1 MASYILKYYKDI
13 ELRDGRW
20 VRLEIHKKSTGAA
33 WIAQEIGKVLQSL
46 RLDIQ
51 GQSADIDAP
60 IVKTS
65 LEMTFA
71 DAPDMS
77 DAHYRKCGDWE
88 EFYTSDSTLWK
99 VILKGKDNESA
110 SYRTM
115 WSGFIT
121 PDSYSEELRYRGSVT
136 FIARDNIGHMQDF
149 PFDAEGDADGMI
161 SLRELVQAA
170 WAKIESPM
178 ELAWRASD
186 WLETGGVEAFNTVM
200 NVSAFEGMNWYEA
213 VEKAL
218 YSYGAVLRY
227 IGGNEVMLTTL
238 RYLPSYGGNI
248 DNLTRIEPV
257 FVTGAQRELTPA
269 VKRIEEVVE
278 YDLETIVSQPQV
290 SPSDFSGVQET
301 YRCKIDGIDL
311 GNGVFSTLEH
321 DAPIWSIDNG
331 GAWSNA
337 LNNSL
342 FFNPHEY
349 EIGYFSNYRGLS
361 DEIYRYMYIA
371 ANNVDD
377 RAVSFS
383 KSISCSDISI
393 RIKLGLPVSLDKT
406 GKLEQTEVFNLKKIS
421 YSVSIAQNGITS
433 YLTQGGDW
441 VTSQQIINK
450 DYDAKEQSFDFDC
463 YIGMGEFVG
472 NAVFTFTIHR
482 IEYAQTGG
490 SSKAVTGLYAS
501 IQDFAIA
508 APESAS
514 LLQRN
519 TVNTKYSDS
528 NNVIL
533 SRDPELGAAYNAVAI
548 PSFIKNGIF
557 YRSGD
562 TILPAKK
569 WSWDGTQEQHLA
581 MYNHLQ
587 LLCYHAKPCNVISG
601 AIVNADLTRV
611 NVIYEWH
618 GAEHILISGSYD
630 FVSNRIEGAVL
641 REFVRYDNM
650 WRGANFPPFE
660 ENGTTN
666 VGGGA
671 SGGTGGTGGSG
682 GGTGG
687 SVDLTGYAT
696 EIWVQEWVN
705 GQGYLKGV
713 EGSAFISVSPDNII
727 SLDVDPQG
735 GLGATQQGLGIV
747 DIPYDALEGN
757 LKTIN
762 GQSIVGKGNIIIEG
776 GSGGE
781 GIVIDGEM
789 SDTSENAVQNKVI
802 KEYVDLHPRYETIE
816 EIVPPEEVEDFA
828 TKQWVRDSFT
838 EPSDFKT
845 INGQSIVGEGDI
857 ELNGGKVTLDTEMSD
872 ESENGVQNK
881 VIKAYVDGK
890 VSDIDVANL
899 INVTYEELISSMM
912 HGKLIKG
919 AKYRIIDYVTTTIQE
934 GTRSKG
940 KVFDIIIEAINEWYL
955 SEDAI
960 AVDRDG
966 AITNYV
972 DGYLPAWKLKYS
984 PFPAYP
990 VRFSWAALGN
1000 EYVVDIPEDE
1010 YPNSVVSRV
1019 ALHRL
1024 SSTYTESFMGK
1035 QCYCFYASL
1044 GIFVIMAYCEKAD
1057 PQVGDI
1063 FYLEA
1068 DESMA
1073 IPVSLIIP
1081 HEEGKGVIY
1090 EMTDEWGNSA
1100 PYDFKNIQ
1108 FRVYSNNTGLLF
1120 PDYSFQQEDGMEELW
1135 AYTFWGGADE
1145 DLSTIGFAEADGV
1158 NSSFNYAVKYCVANN
1173 KVRYF
1178 PYTLQPLVCLGFHME
1193 EVGGEYDYLVE
1204 TQLHDN
1210 EFINCNRVLSG
1221 VHYNGMLRNC
1231 EDVTFKRNNTL
1242 NTNIH
1247 IDCLKGTEGNPIIIE
1262 NLTTSEEY
1270 TTHIGKN
1277 SQGEVKIWNPA
1288 DLV

>member
-33 WIAQEIGKVLQSL
+33 WIAQEIGKVMQSL

-60 IVKTS
+60 VVKTS

-99 VILKGKDNESA
+99 VILKGKDSEGA

-136 FIARDNIGHMQDF
+136 LIARDNIGHMQDF

-178 ELAWRASD
+178 ELVWRASD

-200 NVSAFEGMNWYEA
+200 NVSAFAGMNWYEA

-248 DNLTRIEPV
+248 DNITRIEPV

-269 VKRIEEVVE
+269 VKRIDEVVE

-383 KSISCSDISI
+383 KSIACSDISI
-393 RIKLGLPVSLDKT
+393 RIKFGQPVSLDKT

-421 YSVSIAQNGITS
+421 YSVSLAQNGITS

-441 VTSQQIINK
+441 VATQQIINK
-450 DYDAKEQSFDFDC
+450 DYDAKEQAFEFEC
-463 YIGMGEFVG
+463 FVGMGEFVG

-533 SRDPELGAAYNAVAI
+533 SRDPELGAAYNAVAL

-557 YRSGD
+557 YRNGD
-562 TILPAKK
+562 TILPAKA

-581 MYNHLQ
+581 LYNHLQ

-618 GAEHILISGSYD
+618 GAEHILVSGSYD

-666 VGGGA
+666 VGGG
-671 SGGTGGTGGSG
+671 SGGNTGGNGGSGGSG

-713 EGSAFISVSPDNII
+713 EGSAFISVSQGDNII

-747 DIPYDALEGN
+747 DIPYDALENN

-890 VSDIDVANL
+890 VETIDTAEL
-899 INVTYEELISSMM
+899 INVTYEEMLEKSLM
-912 HGKLIKG
+912 GKLTAG
-919 AKYRIIDYVTTTIQE
+919 AKYRIIDYYTTVEQE
-934 GTRSKG
+934 GVMAETG
-940 KVFDIIIEAINEWYL
+940 QFDIVVVADSEYMVNEEAHPV
-955 SEDAI
+955 DAYKTLQGYYAI
-960 AVDRDG
+960 GG
-966 AITNYV
+966 AIY
-972 DGYLPAWKLKYS
+972 AWRIRYTLI
-984 PFPAYP
+984 PFYP
-990 VRFSWAALGN
+990 TRFEWACFG
-1000 EYVVDIPEDE
+1000 DE
-1010 YPNSVVSRV
+1010 YMVLAPEINVEVPFTRISP
-1019 ALHRL
+1019 
-1024 SSTYTESFMGK
+1024 TYTEEVNGEQM
-1035 QCYCFYASL
+1035 YCFFSTSAGFPVL
-1044 GIFVIMAYCEKAD
+1044 AYCRNAD
-1057 PQVGDI
+1057 PQVGDV
-1063 FYLEA
+1063 
-1068 DESMA
+1068 M
-1073 IPVSLIIP
+1073 LIEGNEYPISSIVP
-1081 HEEGKGVIY
+1081 HERGKGVIY
-1090 EMTDEWGNSA
+1090 DMTDEWGNSA
-1100 PYDFKNIQ
+1100 PYDFKNIK
-1108 FRVYSNNTGLLF
+1108 FRAYGSNVGGFTFEPRDGAYERWVHTFEGDDMIDASDAGNLDVTVPSGDFFSRMRFAVY
-1120 PDYSFQQEDGMEELW
+1120 
-1135 AYTFWGGADE
+1135 
-1145 DLSTIGFAEADGV
+1145 
-1158 NSSFNYAVKYCVANN
+1158 NN
-1173 KVRYF
+1173 KIKYF
-1178 PYTLQPLVCLGFHME
+1178 PVRLKPIVVHGDRSSYSDATTMFV
-1193 EVGGEYDYLVE
+1193 D
-1204 TQLHDN
+1204 TQIHDN
-1210 EFINCNRVLSG
+1210 EFINCDRLSAF
-1221 VHYNGMLRNC
+1221 VNSNSVLRNC
-1231 EDVTFKRNNTL
+1231 ENVTIRYNGETFND
-1242 NTNIH
+1242 NIH
-1247 IDCLKGTEGNPIIIE
+1247 IDCLKGTEGNPIVID